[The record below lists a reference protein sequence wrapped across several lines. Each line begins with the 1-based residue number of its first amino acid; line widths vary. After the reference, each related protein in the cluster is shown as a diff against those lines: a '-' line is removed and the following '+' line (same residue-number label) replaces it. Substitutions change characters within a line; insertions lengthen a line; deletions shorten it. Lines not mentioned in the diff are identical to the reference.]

1 MKNYEEG
8 DSERLSDIIV
18 LTIISQVEIGPKVY
32 GIFNDG
38 VILAYH
44 KVSKLSFVHF
54 TRLSLNFCSMNNS
67 VLNISK
73 TQNFLKS

>member
-8 DSERLSDIIV
+8 DSERLTDIIV
-18 LTIISQVEIGPKVY
+18 LTIISQAEIGPKVY

-44 KVSKLSFVHF
+44 KVSHTTICILF
-54 TRLSLNFCSMNNS
+54 N
-67 VLNISK
+67 
-73 TQNFLKS
+73 